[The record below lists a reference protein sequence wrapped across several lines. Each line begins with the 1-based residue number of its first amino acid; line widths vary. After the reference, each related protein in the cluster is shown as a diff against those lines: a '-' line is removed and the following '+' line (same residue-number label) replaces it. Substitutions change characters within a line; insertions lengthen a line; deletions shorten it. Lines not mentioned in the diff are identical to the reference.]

1 MRFRA
6 EDFPMF
12 VEDGARFGWSSVP
25 FTVAPVAANPGGRL
39 ARFGSLLI
47 LDQPDAAIVGLR
59 PSLDDDSAVIYVQ
72 NLNGADRL
80 LTLGHGLLSFDDAR
94 QVDFLDRNPGE
105 LLTSVPDGFALPSA
119 PWGVTAVR
127 LSGLRI
133 REG

>member
-1 MRFRA
+1 
-6 EDFPMF
+6 MF
-12 VEDGARFGWSSVP
+12 VEDAARFGWNSVP
-25 FTVAPVAANPGGRL
+25 FTVAPVAANPAGHL

-59 PSLDDDSAVIYVQ
+59 PSLDDDSAIIYVQ
-72 NLNGADRL
+72 NLSGTDRL

-105 LLTSVPDGFALPSA
+105 SLTSVPDGFALPSA